1 MSKLEGKKEVR
12 ELTKEMDKLM
22 CNLSQR
28 KIEEFIKKV
37 HHELPKNSPAI
48 MQLLSD
54 LKDKLQDDEDTND
67 EFRSSINQ
75 LSKEISKI

>member
-54 LKDKLQDDEDTND
+54 LKDKL
-67 EFRSSINQ
+67 
-75 LSKEISKI
+75 